1 MPCEMQDGNGL
12 MVRVTYIAGFASS
25 MCREGG
31 MKLVRNLEWGLPH
44 IYIYIEKPKVNLHW

>member
-25 MCREGG
+25 TCREGG

-44 IYIYIEKPKVNLHW
+44 IYIYREKPKANLHW